1 MTPTERMAG
10 PAERLPEHIDPS
22 RAWILGISVADDGT
36 ATGFGNLDREDTTT
50 CQCLDDC
57 PIDHENA

>member
-1 MTPTERMAG
+1 MTQTDCMAA
-10 PAERLPEHIDPS
+10 PAERLPEQIDPS
-22 RAWILGISVADDGT
+22 RAWILGILIADDGT
-36 ATGFGNLDREDTTT
+36 ATGFGNLNREDPIT